1 MFGKLFIIA
10 LRNLRRQRRR
20 AIFTALSFAIA
31 VFIYT
36 VLIAVPL
43 SMDRIAEG
51 ASKGLRLIVTER
63 NNQALPARYCGPI
76 KKLPHVM
83 GCAPEILWT
92 GIYRDPR
99 NAIVMFGVTSDIT
112 SVSSSSDYQIPP
124 ATAKEFG
131 SDRRYAIVGSV
142 LMKEQNWKLRQP
154 VTLRDPQNPKLTLTV
169 IPIVELPTEYLAR
182 VFYFNRVLFDDAIKD
197 LFGADVQD
205 RAAFLVV
212 RVDHAENMGQV
223 ASMIDENFHNSEAET
238 ETETE
243 SDSVAG
249 VVSGIG
255 DVKPIIYGLCVVIL
269 LTVLLIA
276 GNSMAMMVRDRTG
289 EVAVMRTLGFRRTHV
304 AILLLSEA
312 ALIGLI
318 GASLGAALA
327 LWMFGKGV
335 SLGTVTGM
343 MGYVAVRPET
353 AIAAVVVAAMVSI
366 ASAILPA
373 MGAVRIEPALA
384 FRKVI

>member
-1 MFGKLFIIA
+1 MLTKLFTIA

-20 AIFTALSFAIA
+20 AIFTALSFAVA

-36 VLIAVPL
+36 VLIAVPV
-43 SMDRIAEG
+43 SMDRIADG

-63 NNQALPARYCGPI
+63 NNQALPAHYCGPI
-76 KKLPHVM
+76 RKLPHVM

-92 GIYRDPR
+92 GIYHDPR
-99 NAIVMFGVTSDIT
+99 KGIVMYGVTSDLS
-112 SVSSSSDYQIPP
+112 SVTASTDYQVPP
-124 ATAKEFG
+124 AVSKEFN

-142 LMKEQNWKLRQP
+142 LMKEQGWKLREP
-154 VTLRDPQNPKLTLTV
+154 VTLRDPENAKLTLTV

-182 VFYFNRVLFDDAIKD
+182 VFYFNRGLLDDAIKN
-197 LFGADVQD
+197 LFGANIQN

-212 RVDHAENMGQV
+212 RVDRAENMGMV
-223 ASMIDENFHNSEAET
+223 ASAIDENFHNSEAET

-255 DVKPIIYGLCVVIL
+255 DVKPIIYGLCIIIL

-289 EVAVMRTLGFRRTHV
+289 EVAVMRALGFRQTHI
-304 AILLLSEA
+304 AILLFTEA
-312 ALIGLI
+312 AAIGLI
-318 GASLGAALA
+318 GASIGATAA
-327 LWMFGKGV
+327 LWMFGKGI
-335 SLGTVTGM
+335 SLGAVTGM
-343 MGYVAVRPET
+343 MGYMAVRPET
-353 AIAAVVVAAMVSI
+353 AAAAVAVATLVSI
-366 ASAILPA
+366 TSALVPVTGAIRIPPA
-373 MGAVRIEPALA
+373 QA

>member
-1 MFGKLFIIA
+1 MLTKLFTIA
-10 LRNLRRQRRR
+10 LRNLRRQRSR
-20 AIFTALSFAIA
+20 AIFTALSFAVA

-36 VLIAVPL
+36 VLIAVPV

-63 NNQALPARYCGPI
+63 NNQALPAHYCGPI

-99 NAIVMFGVTSDIT
+99 NAIVMFGVTSDLN
-112 SVSSSSDYQIPP
+112 SVTASTDYQVP
-124 ATAKEFG
+124 AATSKEFN

-142 LMKEQNWKLRQP
+142 LMKEQGWKLREP
-154 VTLRDPQNPKLTLTV
+154 VTLRDPENPKLTLTV
-169 IPIVELPTEYLAR
+169 IPIIELPTEYLAR
-182 VFYFNRVLFDDAIKD
+182 VFYFNRGLFDDAIKN
-197 LFGADVQD
+197 LFGADIAN
-205 RAAFLVV
+205 RASFLVV
-212 RVDHAENMGQV
+212 RVDRPENMGLV
-223 ASMIDENFHNSEAET
+223 ASAIDENFHNSEAET

-255 DVKPIIYGLCVVIL
+255 DVKPIIYGLCIVIL

-289 EVAVMRTLGFRRTHV
+289 EVAVMRALGFRQTHI
-304 AILLLSEA
+304 AILLFSEA

-318 GASLGAALA
+318 GASIGAGAA

-335 SLGTVTGM
+335 SLGAVTGM
-343 MGYVAVRPET
+343 MGYMAVRPET
-353 AIAAVVVAAMVSI
+353 AIAAIAVATIVSI
-366 ASAILPA
+366 ASAVLPV
-373 MGAVRIEPALA
+373 MGAVRIPPALA